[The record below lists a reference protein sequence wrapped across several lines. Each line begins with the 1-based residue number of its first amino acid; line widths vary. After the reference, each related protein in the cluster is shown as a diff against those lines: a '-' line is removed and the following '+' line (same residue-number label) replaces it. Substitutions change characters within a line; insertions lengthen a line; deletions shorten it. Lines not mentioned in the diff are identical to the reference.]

1 MELNGEVGS
10 GLNRAH
16 KFMAQPHYQEQ
27 FEEILG
33 YSAWPGT
40 LNVKVD
46 ASDLGHYVA
55 LREASGIDTL
65 NLPEH
70 IRSQAGTTDVSEL
83 EYHRIRPFL
92 RDGKSFG
99 GATVFP
105 ARIAHI
111 QTPDQHVECAIL
123 VPDLTS
129 HVDVIEVISPKRLRG
144 EFSLSDGDRVSVI
157 TRKL

>member
-1 MELNGEVGS
+1 MKLTGQVAS

-46 ASDLGHYVA
+46 VGDLGHYVA
-55 LREASGIDTL
+55 LRVASGIDTL
-65 NLPEH
+65 DLPHAVQSE
-70 IRSQAGTTDVSEL
+70 AVTTDVSSL
-83 EYHRIRPFL
+83 TFNRIRPFL

-105 ARIAHI
+105 ASIAHI
-111 QTPDQHVECAIL
+111 ESFDMQLECAIL

-144 EFSLSDGDRVSVI
+144 EFSLADGDKVVVI
-157 TRKL
+157 TR